1 MIMQIW
7 RVHALPLDLVQMNY
21 FWAGP
26 DLVRW
31 SLEVVET
38 THGSHI
44 RLTMF
49 HAGGTIVE
57 YFRGTEAALGRAQ
70 ELAELLVAAR
80 GFAALA
86 PTGMCR

>member
-1 MIMQIW
+1 
-7 RVHALPLDLVQMNY
+7 MNY

-38 THGSHI
+38 VRGSHV
-44 RLTMF
+44 RLAMS

-57 YFRGTEAALGRAQ
+57 YFRGTEAALLRARQ
-70 ELAELLVAAR
+70 LEELLVAAR

-86 PTGMCR
+86 PTGVSR